1 VTRFAPL
8 LLITAAL
15 RATALTPDE
24 MKLLQDSGGWEY
36 MSITDADNGFE
47 THHVCFDPAT
57 PSTCKGNLLF
67 RPDMTFTMSMQVHG
81 QTVNRAGTYQVDG
94 GDIVFVDEFNN
105 KDGPYTAEL
114 NPETK
119 TLVLGMVEAGVHLR
133 MELLEAKE
141 FRKRQEARKKS
152 AAK

>member
-1 VTRFAPL
+1 
-8 LLITAAL
+8 
-15 RATALTPDE
+15 

-57 PSTCKGNLLF
+57 PGTCKGNLLF
-67 RPDMTFTMSMQVHG
+67 RPDMTFKKTVQVHG
-81 QTVNRAGTYQVDG
+81 ENVDRGGTYEVDG
-94 GDIVFVDEFNN
+94 SNILFFDEFNN

-119 TLVLGMVEAGVHLR
+119 TLVLEMVGAGVHFR
-133 MELLEAKE
+133 IELLQAKE
-141 FRKRQEARKKS
+141 FRKRQEARKKP
-152 AAK
+152 APK